1 MCLYKREE
9 FKIGAVDTYENTT
22 HTYRICCVT
31 IRKQNIYIY
40 GIFIITSAIIFSTW
54 RIQEKP
60 KTRRGYAM
68 APAHFRAIGHEGGR
82 VQLVR
87 TLFAWPSAFTHER
100 VTCPQHLKAR
110 RYAGLTAGL
119 SQLYARYPSAK
130 RRGKRGNLGVQG
142 PWRRGGDNWWRA
154 LGDLTSYFHHLDTI
168 FVGLPVGVGH
178 VLDGGA
184 AEVVGGAQ
192 CGCHVNFFLLFFCKK
207 PKGCGVS
214 IATGGEG
221 TDGPTSA
228 ARVQIP
234 NGAALRLYN
243 CQ

>member
-1 MCLYKREE
+1 MYLYMRIYYRLLRICKREFRHLE
-9 FKIGAVDTYENTT
+9 KNTT

-119 SQLYARYPSAK
+119 SQLYARYPPAK
-130 RRGKRGNLGVQG
+130 RWCKWRNLDVQG
-142 PWRRGGDNWWRA
+142 PRRRGGDNGWRA
-154 LGDLTSYFHHLDTI
+154 LSDLTSYFHHLDTI

-192 CGCHVNFFLLFFCKK
+192 CRCHDNFFLLFFCK
-207 PKGCGVS
+207 PKG
-214 IATGGEG
+214 A
-221 TDGPTSA
+221 
-228 ARVQIP
+228 
-234 NGAALRLYN
+234 Y
-243 CQ
+243 